1 MIKFRHLIWMM
12 IATAGLML
20 SVSQSFAQQPD
31 VGDQPGLLPDDSAEL
46 DPEYRKQMV
55 FYRTTEA
62 PGTIIISTA
71 ERHLYLIQG
80 NGRALRYGI
89 GVGREG
95 FQWQGLLN
103 ISRKAEWPDWTPPP
117 EMIARQPYLPR
128 FMAGGP
134 GNPLGARA
142 MYLGSTVYRIHGTN
156 RPDTI
161 GTAVSSGCFRLV
173 NADVTDLYERVPAGT
188 KAGAL
193 QNRKVDIL
201 SRNSTWSMSRE
212 TSYDL
217 YFPAVAYYDG
227 EGFMVPRA
235 RKIDSALDLTNSKVC
250 VQAETTTQ
258 LNLADYF
265 RANNMKYQ
273 EMKFAKLDEVI
284 KAYDSGQC
292 DTLTADVSQLYALR
306 LNLGKPGDHIIL
318 PDVISKEPLAPVVR
332 QRDDDWMMIVKWTL
346 YAMINAEELG
356 VTSKNIDEALKSR
369 KPDVMRLVGT
379 EGTYGEDLGVTKDWA
394 ARIIRRVG
402 NYGEIYDRNIGAE
415 SKLKIPRGLNQL
427 WSAGGIQYA
436 PPIR

>member
-1 MIKFRHLIWMM
+1 MKWTFRGGLLIGLAVAVAVA
-12 IATAGLML
+12 ATAIAYERYDTRTLKRTVRRGEVLCGVNAGL
-20 SVSQSFAQQPD
+20 
-31 VGDQPGLLPDDSAEL
+31 PGFSIPDDKGNWTGFDVDFCRAVAAAIFDDPKKAKFVPLDASERFKEL
-46 DPEYRKQMV
+46 Q
-55 FYRTTEA
+55 
-62 PGTIIISTA
+62 S
-71 ERHLYLIQG
+71 
-80 NGRALRYGI
+80 
-89 GVGREG
+89 
-95 FQWQGLLN
+95 
-103 ISRKAEWPDWTPPP
+103 
-117 EMIARQPYLPR
+117 
-128 FMAGGP
+128 
-134 GNPLGARA
+134 
-142 MYLGSTVYRIHGTN
+142 
-156 RPDTI
+156 
-161 GTAVSSGCFRLV
+161 
-173 NADVTDLYERVPAGT
+173 
-188 KAGAL
+188 
-193 QNRKVDIL
+193 RKVDIL
-201 SRNSTWSMSRE
+201 SRDSTWSMSRE

-227 EGFMVPRA
+227 EGFMLPRA
-235 RKIDSALDLTNSKVC
+235 RNIDSALNLDNSKVC
-250 VQAETTTQ
+250 VQSETTTQ

-273 EMKFAKLDEVI
+273 EMKFAKLDDVI

-356 VTSKNIDEALKSR
+356 ISSKNIDEALKSK

-379 EGTYGEDLGVTKDWA
+379 EGAYGEALGLTKDWA
-394 ARIIRRVG
+394 VRIIRHVG
-402 NYGEIYDRNIGAE
+402 NYGEIYERNVGSG